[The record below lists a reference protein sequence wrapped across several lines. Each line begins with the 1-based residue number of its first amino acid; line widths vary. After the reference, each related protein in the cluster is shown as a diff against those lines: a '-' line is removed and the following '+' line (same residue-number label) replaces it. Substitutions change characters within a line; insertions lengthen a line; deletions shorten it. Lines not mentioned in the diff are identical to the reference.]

1 MSPLDEDFE
10 EAREDS
16 ARDGDG
22 EADGAEQQPNIVVGP
37 LTDDEL
43 KVGGMERTV
52 AFIRTTKSKA
62 ALRQAKRRAKQK
74 ASNLCQMNIEVPDN
88 DRARAAMYAAA
99 GEIKDDVAHQA
110 FEVVLANKAIR
121 PILVDLAARP
131 ELSELV
137 SLCHKHESAADL
149 LELLKLI
156 QARPDLAAVLRHIA
170 TNPRVNDAVEIA
182 TTHPEFVFFG
192 RNAATQRTLCAWLAR
207 IFLRIKLPARRR

>member
-1 MSPLDEDFE
+1 MSPLDEDLG

-16 ARDGDG
+16 AHEADG
-22 EADGAEQQPNIVVGP
+22 EALGAEQQPNVVVGP
-37 LTDDEL
+37 LSDDEL
-43 KVGGMERTV
+43 KAGGMERTV

-88 DRARAAMYAAA
+88 DRARATMYAAA

-121 PILVDLAARP
+121 PFLVDFAARP

-137 SLCHKHESAADL
+137 SLCHRHESAADL
-149 LELLKLI
+149 LDLLKLI
-156 QARPDLAAVLRHIA
+156 QARPDLAAVLG
-170 TNPRVNDAVEIA
+170 PMA
-182 TTHPEFVFFG
+182 TT
-192 RNAATQRTLCAWLAR
+192 
-207 IFLRIKLPARRR
+207 